1 MPLPPRRPS
10 PEDPAVEPVAQ
21 SLRAFSRTDEERLPE
36 SVKARHRADL
46 LAQASPAVSSKP
58 ASEQRAKR
66 PVFQAFFPQWSKRV
80 AVYASG
86 FAVLLLV
93 LNLAL
98 TALPSR
104 RSSVVLDRILVPVAQ
119 AEEAFTLTP
128 VRRLPSGI
136 DPQSGWKL
144 TSTVLI
150 SREAVARAVRLD
162 PPADIRVEQ
171 DGDGWK
177 ILPNEALQE
186 NTMYRVELVA
196 ALQQGEQE
204 IPYEYSWVDQTTG
217 VFAVE
222 SMSPGPRSAAV
233 PTNAAI
239 EVQFSHGSLRDPADF
254 FTIQPAVAGR
264 FERVDRTVIFLPD
277 RPLVAGTVYR
287 VTIKK
292 GFGVE
297 GDKQAQ
303 LAEEVSYT
311 FQVGPGEERSRVNEP
326 LWLPEQMSVRTDR
339 GIDITVFGDAR
350 YQRPV
355 SIDLFR
361 VTPAQAEAFLRL
373 RLNDFRSY
381 TWHPTMNVQ
390 YEALLAGA
398 TPQASFAD
406 KRIEEVRGLYGSIE
420 GRVSLPRQA
429 PGLYLARVRPQGV
442 SDGYVFVQVS
452 DVAVHAITDQ
462 ESVVV
467 WAVDASTKQPLTGV
481 TASMEGLQAQTNSEG
496 IASLR
501 RARAASSRD
510 IGGTALEI
518 VRVERGADTVMLPL
532 RQEGFGFVS
541 VSAQARSVW
550 AGLFVDRTVQRQDDT
565 LSAFGLAVDRQT
577 NTAIRDARL
586 ELRPYRPMFWYG
598 YGSDWSEGSLPVLQ
612 QQSVDPDTYGRF
624 SSAFS
629 WKGMKAGMYTLAL
642 MQGDQEL
649 ASSIFSVSEAQK
661 PAVHVTIEPKTAGVI
676 AGQPIEAVVTVTFMD
691 GTPYMNGEVEIE
703 SYGGRVNTYET
714 VRQRVTL
721 DANGKAT
728 VRLETDP
735 VPPCITRDRAF
746 EGSCMG
752 TQVANLFARMATGEG
767 GQSQAQTSAMVYPS
781 EVSFSGVGT
790 MIYPQMRLEG
800 KTLRAEGSLRQI
812 DVSKGEGEQTRPA
825 PQGTR
830 VVAELLRRYEDR
842 IQTGT
847 SYNEVTKTVEPI
859 YSIQQ
864 RYVRESSVPVTVG
877 TNGAF
882 LVEAPVQDVSAP
894 YVMVLSASDTRG
906 RSTWIS
912 LYPAFDASAN
922 DAGPQEHELRMM
934 VSGDEKDQAWSIT
947 MPFESSREL
956 RVAFAGEQNLPA
968 DVSKPLFV
976 LAARGIQGAT
986 VATDN
991 RFTLQMSKT
1000 VYPSASVYAAVLTD
1014 EGFKTAERSF
1024 MVKQEDFALKVEAST
1039 DKPRYEP
1046 GQAMR
1051 VRARILD
1058 EKGRPMADTRVV
1070 VSVADKALEGLGA
1083 FSQGSFLQ
1091 KLYGYVSDGVLAK
1104 ASTHDRA
1111 HGMGPGGAEGGGGG
1125 SGELFA
1131 RVRKEFRDQAAFL
1144 VLTTNEEGWVEG
1156 EVILPDNITTWRIDV
1171 LALSPERF
1179 VGEAM
1184 ITAEAGKALAVDAV
1198 VPEVLLVGD
1207 ETRIKL
1213 RAIYEQGAAETEF
1226 TYALRAP
1233 SLGITEQVV
1242 RRKGLDP
1249 VYLPLRVT
1257 KEQLGEHVVTVA
1269 VGVGSMTDAQE
1280 VRLRVT
1286 ETEPTKRVWESREVA
1301 AGMTLPAQDEPFT
1314 DLVVTSRSRAAFLQ
1328 ELERIAS
1335 EGKSSRLEAR
1345 LAARWAQ
1352 QVMME
1357 AGIPAGRVPDIAWD
1371 VYRGEKGFRPLPYS
1385 QESLKTTI
1393 DALMS
1398 KGSEF
1403 EPVALRSFFEQVL
1416 RDKKSTREAKLQALL
1431 GLGLTGKPVLEEWR
1445 STAQRTDLS
1454 WQEQAI
1460 ILRGCIELGD
1470 RACARKLFDQW
1481 MQGAVER
1488 DGGIKVQQGD
1498 SEIFSYAQTRLAWYA
1513 AEYLLDERREAL
1525 RVGVSRLPKGEG
1537 SYDPVLDMAIVAR
1550 QLATAPVE
1558 EASVTYSI
1566 DGRVSTQSLLQGV
1579 AVLNLDRVSWERFR
1593 VESVQGPV
1601 VMEWRRLVPGALTSS
1616 EGLSLER
1623 TYEPLDGRTVIRP
1636 GDLVRITLKPS
1647 FTKRDTYG
1655 CYEIRDTL
1663 PAALR
1668 TDITGYGLDRG
1679 WYPTVL
1685 DSGVVSFIA
1694 CSAYGD
1700 TVSYTARVVAPGVYG
1715 AYPAVMQHLE
1725 EPSLGAVSLPTKLTV
1740 QE

>member
-1 MPLPPRRPS
+1 MTLPPRRPS
-10 PEDPAVEPVAQ
+10 HEDPAVEPVAQ

-46 LAQASPAVSSKP
+46 LAKASPTPAQQVS
-58 ASEQRAKR
+58 EGRAKQ
-66 PVFQAFFPQWSKRV
+66 PFFQAFFPRWSKQV
-80 AVYASG
+80 AIYASG

-93 LNLAL
+93 LNIAL
-98 TALPSR
+98 TALPFR
-104 RSSVVLDRILVPVAQ
+104 DSSVGLDRILVPVAQ

-128 VRRLPSGI
+128 IRRLPSGI
-136 DPQSGWKL
+136 DPQGGWKL
-144 TSTVLI
+144 TSTVPV
-150 SREAVARAVRLD
+150 SREAVARAVRID
-162 PPADIRVEQ
+162 PPTDIRVEQ

-217 VFAVE
+217 VFTVE
-222 SMSPGPRSAAV
+222 SMSPGPRAAAV

-239 EVQFSHGSLRDPADF
+239 EVQFSHGALRDPADF

-264 FERVDRTVIFLPD
+264 FERADRTVIFLPD

-287 VTIKK
+287 VTIKR

-303 LAEEVSYT
+303 LGEDLHYT
-311 FQVGPGEERSRVNEP
+311 FQVSPGEERPSTSEP
-326 LWLPEQMSVRTDR
+326 LWLPERVTVRADR
-339 GIDITVFGDAR
+339 GIDIAVFGDAR

-381 TWHPTMNVQ
+381 AWHPTMNAQ

-398 TPQASFAD
+398 TPQVSFAD

-429 PGLYLARVRPQGV
+429 PGLYLARMRNQGL

-452 DVAVHAITDQ
+452 DVAVHALTDRD
-462 ESVVV
+462 SVVV
-467 WAVDASTKQPLTGV
+467 WAVDASTKQPLAGV
-481 TASMEGLQAQTNSEG
+481 TASMGEIQSQTSSEG

-501 RARAASSRD
+501 RIRAASSREV
-510 IGGTALEI
+510 GGAGLEI
-518 VRVERGADTVMLPL
+518 VRVERGAETVILPL
-532 RQEGFGFVS
+532 MQEGFGFVP
-541 VSAQARSVW
+541 VSTQTRPVW

-565 LSAFGLAVDRQT
+565 LSTFGLAVDRQT
-577 NTAIRDARL
+577 NEAIRDARL
-586 ELRPYRPMFWYG
+586 EIRPYRPMFWHG
-598 YGSDWSEGSLPVLQ
+598 YGSDWSEGPLPVLY
-612 QQSVDPDTYGRF
+612 QQSVETDAYGRF
-624 SSAFS
+624 SATFS
-629 WKGMKAGMYTLAL
+629 WKGMKVGMYTLAL

-649 ASSIFSVSEAQK
+649 TSSIFSVSEAQK
-661 PAVHVTIEPKTAGVI
+661 PAVHISLEPKTVGVI
-676 AGQPIEAVVTVTFMD
+676 AGQPIEAVVTAAFMD
-691 GTPYMNGEVEIE
+691 GTPYMKGEVEIE
-703 SYGGRVNTYET
+703 SYGGRTNTYET

-728 VRLETDP
+728 VRLQTDP
-735 VPPCITRDRAF
+735 VLPCIAKDRAF

-752 TQVANLFARMATGEG
+752 TQMANLFARMATGEG
-767 GQSQAQTSAMVYPS
+767 GQSQAQTSVTVYPS
-781 EVSFSGVGT
+781 DVHFTGSGDLV
-790 MIYPQMRLEG
+790 YPRVRLEG
-800 KTLRAEGSLRQI
+800 KTLRAEGALRQTDI
-812 DVSKGEGEQTRPA
+812 TKGESEQTRPA
-825 PQGTR
+825 AQGTR
-830 VVAELLRRYEDR
+830 MVAEVLRRYEDR

-847 SYNEVTKTVEPI
+847 TYNEVTKTVEPI
-859 YSIQQ
+859 YSIQY

-877 TNGAF
+877 TDGVF
-882 LVEAPVQDVSAP
+882 LVEAPVQDASAP

-912 LYPAFDASAN
+912 LYPAFDTSAN
-922 DAGPQEHELRMM
+922 DAGPQEHELRIL

-956 RVAFAGEQNLPA
+956 RVAFGGEQALPA

-1014 EGFKTAERSF
+1014 EGFKTVERSF

-1046 GQAMR
+1046 GQMMR
-1051 VRARILD
+1051 VRARVLD

-1091 KLYGYVSDGVLAK
+1091 KLYGYVSNGVLTK
-1104 ASTHDRA
+1104 ASTHDQA
-1111 HGMGPGGAEGGGGG
+1111 YGVNPGGAEGGGGG

-1131 RVRKEFRDQAAFL
+1131 RVRTEFRDQAAFL

-1156 EVILPDNITTWRIDV
+1156 EVTLPDNITTWRIDV

-1179 VGEAM
+1179 VGEAT
-1184 ITAEAGKALAVDAV
+1184 ITAEAGKALAIDAV
-1198 VPEVLLVGD
+1198 VPEVLLAGD

-1213 RAIYEQGAAETEF
+1213 RAIYAQGGADTEF
-1226 TYALRAP
+1226 SYALRAP
-1233 SLGITEQVV
+1233 SLGISEQVV
-1242 RRKGLDP
+1242 RQKGLNP
-1249 VYLPLRVT
+1249 VYIPLRVT

-1269 VGVGSMTDAQE
+1269 VGVGPIADAQE

-1286 ETEPTKRVWESREVA
+1286 ETEPTKRVWESREA
-1301 AGMTLPAQDEPFT
+1301 TAGMTLPAQDEAFT
-1314 DLVVTSRSRAAFLQ
+1314 DLVLTSRSRAAFLQ
-1328 ELERIAS
+1328 EMQRMAS
-1335 EGKSSRLEAR
+1335 EGQSSRLEAR

-1352 QVMME
+1352 QVMTE
-1357 AGIPAGRVPDIAWD
+1357 VGVPAGRLPDVAWN

-1385 QESLKTTI
+1385 QESLKTTL

-1398 KGSEF
+1398 QGSEF
-1403 EPVALRSFFEQVL
+1403 EPVSLRSFFESVL

-1431 GLGLTGKPVLEEWR
+1431 GLGLTGKPILDEWR
-1445 STAQRTDLS
+1445 SMAKRADLS
-1454 WQEQAI
+1454 WQERAVL
-1460 ILRGCIELGD
+1460 LRGCIELGD
-1470 RACARKLFDQW
+1470 RTCARELFDQW

-1498 SEIFSYAQTRLAWYA
+1498 TELFSYAQTRLALYA
-1513 AEYLLDERREAL
+1513 AEYLVDERREAL
-1525 RVGVSRLPKGEG
+1525 RVGLSRLPKGEG
-1537 SYDPVLDMAIVAR
+1537 SYDPVLDMAIATQ
-1550 QLATAPVE
+1550 QLATAPIE
-1558 EASVTYSI
+1558 EVSITYSV
-1566 DGRVSTQSLLQGV
+1566 DGKVATQSLSEGV
-1579 AVLNLDRVSWERFR
+1579 VVLNLDRVSWERFR

-1623 TYEPLDGRTVIRP
+1623 AYVPLDGRTAIRA
-1636 GDLVRITLKPS
+1636 GDLIRITLKPS
-1647 FTKRDTYG
+1647 FTNRDTYG

-1668 TDITGYGLDRG
+1668 TDVMGYGSDRG

-1700 TVSYTARVVAPGVYG
+1700 EISYTARVVAPGVYG